1 MTSETQPAV
10 NLFDLKTQQC
20 PYGAYE
26 TLRNEAPVYQ
36 CPVTKMFVITRF
48 EDVRTVLTDTQR
60 FTSETAY
67 LTDATEPSPR
77 AKRVWNTF
85 EQEGWIPAKTLN
97 GRDDPDHKALR
108 AVFNDAF
115 RPKKIE
121 ALDEEVRDLAYRLI
135 DDFIEEGHC
144 DWVRQF
150 AVPLP
155 LLIIGRQMG
164 ANPDDIWRIK
174 EWTEAFFHRISLMQS
189 EEEELE
195 SVRKEIEAQHYFQ
208 PVFDKLRQNPNDSLL
223 STLVNTVIEGWGRPL
238 SDNELHAEMMAD
250 TFVGGSETT
259 TNAIS
264 AGVKLLIENPLV
276 WAQLKNDPDRYLKVF
291 IEEVLRLESPVQ
303 SLMRATATDVE
314 LSGVRIPAGSL
325 INVRFGAANRD
336 ERRFENPEQ
345 LDLERRQPGGHMA
358 FGSGKHHCLGAP
370 LARRELHWS
379 FTALIDR
386 IDSLAFATAESDIT
400 YHPHYLLR
408 AMKSLPIT
416 FTAKKR

>member
-1 MTSETQPAV
+1 MTSKTQPAV

-20 PYGAYE
+20 PYDAYE

-36 CPVTKMFVITRF
+36 CPATKMFVVTRF

-60 FTSETAY
+60 FTSEIAY
-67 LTDATEPSPR
+67 LSDATEPSPR
-77 AKRVWNTF
+77 AKRVWSTF
-85 EQEGWIPAKTLN
+85 EQEGWVPAKTLN

-189 EEEELE
+189 EEDELV

-208 PVFDKLRQNPNDSLL
+208 PVFDKLRENPNDSLL
-223 STLVNTVIEGWGRPL
+223 STLVNTVIEDWGRPL

-250 TFVGGSETT
+250 TFVG
-259 TNAIS
+259 
-264 AGVKLLIENPLV
+264 VLKLQP
-276 WAQLKNDPDRYLKVF
+276 
-291 IEEVLRLESPVQ
+291 
-303 SLMRATATDVE
+303 MRF
-314 LSGVRIPAGSL
+314 L
-325 INVRFGAANRD
+325 
-336 ERRFENPEQ
+336 
-345 LDLERRQPGGHMA
+345 
-358 FGSGKHHCLGAP
+358 
-370 LARRELHWS
+370 LA
-379 FTALIDR
+379 
-386 IDSLAFATAESDIT
+386 
-400 YHPHYLLR
+400 
-408 AMKSLPIT
+408 
-416 FTAKKR
+416 